1 MIKAGFRKPN
11 LKKTISARTKGRATR
26 AVKKAIIPGYNQKG
40 MGWLHP
46 KKKLYNTI
54 YNKTTIDT
62 RKVIADTLFGA
73 KKGNTSNSKSAPIIQ
88 GNFKTRNDDINTK
101 SNEVKQTSPTFQQQ
115 SDISLAHCGRVFR
128 EMCGWSVWLSA
139 LSGLVNTSVIFLF
152 LWVILWLV
160 TWIGVIDKK

>member
-62 RKVIADTLFGA
+62 RKVIADTLFSA

-128 EMCGWSVWLSA
+128 
-139 LSGLVNTSVIFLF
+139 
-152 LWVILWLV
+152 
-160 TWIGVIDKK
+160 